1 MKRPTMLII
10 LFIILII
17 LVYFYYQ
24 NNKGLR
30 ENYASNLER
39 REQYLKK
46 LETVLKRIEKDK
58 NRKIEDYNYKNEELM
73 LVSKVYKRGK
83 LNVWSIFS
91 ESIKNNKNKRRYR
104 NNKNKYKLYEIRTK
118 ILNYFIRL
126 YNRGKH
132 FRILDNNNLKKNRE
146 ILSQLKRQKNNL
158 INIYN
163 RRKNIYYNRKKQ
175 FDDYKT
181 RIARHIIGFDE
192 NNLHI
197 NKFYIKAIQTKYK
210 YKSPTGRR
218 ERLPINK
225 YLCVDNNS
233 ITLREKPYVWELHN
247 KNNTP
252 LVKDIFLM
260 GKDVIIRDPRTETY
274 LQWNGKNLVVIKNK
288 SNIFWNL
295 KTKWNALFT
304 KKQDKSIEGIKINGQ
319 GPYDYRFDFL
329 SPLEA
334 RNTYFVQPVNDK
346 AKKIY
351 IFDGKKYLHKTE
363 NGLITLKEQPFD
375 WELILFTETT
385 NNDKTVTSER
395 SITIGEMISIEPR
408 EYYTKNK
415 NETVKKRIKLKVPG
429 EDKYLSLDSSTEKLG
444 ISENNDDSNIW
455 ILHPNLGIFIR
466 TDKKFVSLND
476 IKIDGK
482 KHYFLFEHYNP
493 PAPIISRIVK
503 ETSSLNKLKM
513 NNIPNNFNEKDWITI
528 KKNKENSNNIVNNAN
543 NANNRKCK
551 AVSVAVDEDE
561 TQYVWV
567 ITEKGDV
574 LHAKLN
580 KDTKVEDI
588 QFKLVG
594 NTKLEYIKVVID
606 KNKTQHLI
614 GTNKNISY
622 YLEVKQDEKI
632 LYKTPENNNISI
644 SDYNKNVTDFKELNV
659 NLKQVSID
667 INNNNA
673 KQILGITPNEQEIN
687 TKYYGNISR
696 TTQVTVNKIL
706 QKSNF
711 NIESN
716 FNEIILE
723 EGVNKLFVHLS
734 VSIGKDNTPV
744 YYAILEGGI
753 ICNFDIQSK
762 KWVSVMQLPDK
773 KFFSVEVKIDNKN
786 NIYLYAVD
794 SKANFYFIKD
804 IFEESNNFQKI
815 EYSTTSQFTGVRA
828 FDIGLN
834 KNNHNFHHLWIV
846 DANNNLKYKKINTSI
861 PVTTTTATIT

>member
-1 MKRPTMLII
+1 MKRHTMLII

-30 ENYASNLER
+30 ENYTNNFKELQDEVSRLETEKKEAEQKYNEKKDETWIANYVYRLQTWRENSPLRTGTNLIERINYIKKINQLRIDGASKKKYKEILLKRRNFLLNFER
-39 REQYLKK
+39 LYHQNVQTFDFNEENELLIKKNTATNNYNAAKKK
-46 LETVLKRIEKDK
+46 L
-58 NRKIEDYNYKNEELM
+58 
-73 LVSKVYKRGK
+73 
-83 LNVWSIFS
+83 
-91 ESIKNNKNKRRYR
+91 
-104 NNKNKYKLYEIRTK
+104 
-118 ILNYFIRL
+118 
-126 YNRGKH
+126 
-132 FRILDNNNLKKNRE
+132 
-146 ILSQLKRQKNNL
+146 
-158 INIYN
+158 
-163 RRKNIYYNRKKQ
+163 
-175 FDDYKT
+175 DDYKT
-181 RIARHIIGFDE
+181 RISRHIIDFDE
-192 NNLHI
+192 KNLAI
-197 NKFYIKAIQTKYK
+197 NKFYIKAIQ
-210 YKSPTGRR
+210 
-218 ERLPINK
+218 INK
-225 YLCVDNNS
+225 YLCVDNNNNS
-233 ITLREKPYVWELHN
+233 ITLREKPYIWELVN
-247 KNNTP
+247 ENNT
-252 LVKDIFLM
+252 LSKDIFLRGM
-260 GKDVIIRDPRTETY
+260 DVIIRDPRTETY
-274 LQWNGKNLVVIKNK
+274 LQWNGNNLVVIKNK

-295 KTKWNALFT
+295 KTSLDALFT
-304 KKQDKSIEGIKINGQ
+304 KKEDKSIEGILIDFDGKKRRYNFN
-319 GPYDYRFDFL
+319 FDFL

-334 RNTYFVQPVNDK
+334 RNSYFVQPINDN

-375 WELILFTETT
+375 WELVLFTETT

-395 SITIGEMISIEPR
+395 SITIKELISMTLDKYSTEIE
-408 EYYTKNK
+408 
-415 NETVKKRIKLKVPG
+415 KKYIKLKVPG
-429 EDKYLSLDSSTEKLG
+429 EDKYLSLNSSTEKLG
-444 ISENNDDSNIW
+444 ISEKNDNNFKINW
-455 ILHPNLGIFIR
+455 IFNTNFGLVTKL
-466 TDKKFVSLND
+466 DKKFVSLND

-594 NTKLEYIKVVID
+594 NTKLEYIKVVVE
-606 KNKTQHLI
+606 KNGTQHVL
-614 GTNKNISY
+614 GTNKNKIY
-622 YLEVKQDEKI
+622 YLEVQPNEKI
-632 LYKTPENNNISI
+632 AYNNNTNTN
-644 SDYNKNVTDFKELNV
+644 YNKNVTDFKELNVDV

-673 KQILGITPNEQEIN
+673 KQILGITPNEQKIN

-696 TTQVTVNKIL
+696 TTQVIVNKIL

-711 NIESN
+711 NIESK

-723 EGVNKLFVHLS
+723 EGINKLFVNLS
-734 VSIGKDNTPV
+734 VSIGKDYTPV

-753 ICNFDIQSK
+753 ICNFDTQSK
-762 KWVSVMQLPDK
+762 KWVNVMQLPNK
-773 KFFSVEVKIDNKN
+773 KFFSVEVKIDNN
-786 NIYLYAVD
+786 NNQYLYAID

-815 EYSTTSQFTGVRA
+815 EYLSTSQFTGAKA

-834 KNNHNFHHLWIV
+834 KNNTEFHHLWII

>member
-1 MKRPTMLII
+1 
-10 LFIILII
+10 
-17 LVYFYYQ
+17 
-24 NNKGLR
+24 
-30 ENYASNLER
+30 
-39 REQYLKK
+39 
-46 LETVLKRIEKDK
+46 
-58 NRKIEDYNYKNEELM
+58 
-73 LVSKVYKRGK
+73 
-83 LNVWSIFS
+83 
-91 ESIKNNKNKRRYR
+91 
-104 NNKNKYKLYEIRTK
+104 
-118 ILNYFIRL
+118 
-126 YNRGKH
+126 
-132 FRILDNNNLKKNRE
+132 
-146 ILSQLKRQKNNL
+146 
-158 INIYN
+158 
-163 RRKNIYYNRKKQ
+163 
-175 FDDYKT
+175 
-181 RIARHIIGFDE
+181 
-192 NNLHI
+192 
-197 NKFYIKAIQTKYK
+197 
-210 YKSPTGRR
+210 
-218 ERLPINK
+218 
-225 YLCVDNNS
+225 VD
-233 ITLREKPYVWELHN
+233 

-252 LVKDIFLM
+252 LTKDIFLS
-260 GKDVIIRDPRTETY
+260 GKNVIIRDPRTETY
-274 LQWNGKNLVVIKNK
+274 LQWNGKKKNLVVIKNN

-295 KTKWNALFT
+295 KLDALLFT
-304 KKQDKSIEGIKINGQ
+304 KKENKSIEKSIDGIKINDQ
-319 GPYDYRFDFL
+319 GPYHYRFDFL
-329 SPLEA
+329 SPQEA
-334 RNTYFVQPVNDK
+334 RKSYFVQPMNDK

-363 NGLITLKEQPFD
+363 NNSVTLKEQPFD

-395 SITIGEMISIEPR
+395 SITIGELISMTLDKYSTEIE
-408 EYYTKNK
+408 
-415 NETVKKRIKLKVPG
+415 KKYIKLKVPG
-429 EDKYLSLDSSTEKLG
+429 EDKYLSLNSSTEKLG
-444 ISENNDDSNIW
+444 ISEKNDNNFKINW
-455 ILHPNLGIFIR
+455 IFNTNFGLVTKL
-466 TDKKFVSLND
+466 DEKFVSLND

-528 KKNKENSNNIVNNAN
+528 KKNKENSNNIVNNIFNNAN

-588 QFKLVG
+588 KFKNVG

-622 YLEVKQDEKI
+622 YLEVKQEEEI

-644 SDYNKNVTDFKELNV
+644 TTSTNISDYNKNITDFKELNV

-673 KQILGITPNEQEIN
+673 KQILGITPDEQEIN

-711 NIESN
+711 NIESK

-723 EGVNKLFVHLS
+723 EGINKLFVHLS

-753 ICNFDIQSK
+753 ICNFDKQSK
-762 KWVSVMQLPDK
+762 KWVSVMQLPDHK
-773 KFFSVEVKIDNKN
+773 KFFSVEVKIDNN
-786 NIYLYAVD
+786 NNQYLYAVD

-815 EYSTTSQFTGVRA
+815 EYSPTSQFTGAKA

-834 KNNHNFHHLWIV
+834 KNNTNFHHLWII
-846 DANNNLKYKKINTSI
+846 DANNNLKYKKIDTSI
-861 PVTTTTATIT
+861 PVTTTTASA

>member
-1 MKRPTMLII
+1 MTI
-10 LFIILII
+10 
-17 LVYFYYQ
+17 
-24 NNKGLR
+24 R
-30 ENYASNLER
+30 ENAEEKRHVER
-39 REQYLKK
+39 YLKK
-46 LETVLKRIEKDK
+46 YKTERRTRYTWQWQSGNGWVKKKKEYNHNLTNLPKEWLTQGELEKVIPNHINRYSRYLNIYINLSSSNKYLKYINDYKKVINDYKKKITYLEKFKKIIEENKVNK
-58 NRKIEDYNYKNEELM
+58 KKIEELFSFKEENEL
-73 LVSKVYKRGK
+73 L
-83 LNVWSIFS
+83 I
-91 ESIKNNKNKRRYR
+91 
-104 NNKNKYKLYEIRTK
+104 
-118 ILNYFIRL
+118 
-126 YNRGKH
+126 
-132 FRILDNNNLKKNRE
+132 KKNTAT
-146 ILSQLKRQKNNL
+146 NN
-158 INIYN
+158 YN
-163 RRKNIYYNRKKQ
+163 VEKKKL
-175 FDDYKT
+175 DDYKT
-181 RIARHIIGFDE
+181 RIARHILPDFDE
-192 NNLHI
+192 KNLGI
-197 NKFYIKAIQTKYK
+197 NKFYIKAVQT
-210 YKSPTGRR
+210 
-218 ERLPINK
+218 NK
-225 YLCVDNNS
+225 YLCVDNNT
-233 ITLREKPYVWELHN
+233 ITLRDKPYIWELVD

-252 LVKDIFLM
+252 LTKDIFLS
-260 GKDVIIRDPRTETY
+260 GKNVIIRDPRTETY
-274 LQWNGKNLVVIKNK
+274 LQWNGKKKNLVVIKNN

-295 KTKWNALFT
+295 KLDALLFT
-304 KKQDKSIEGIKINGQ
+304 KKENKSIEKSIDGIKINDQ
-319 GPYDYRFDFL
+319 GPYHYRFDFL
-329 SPLEA
+329 SPQEA
-334 RNTYFVQPVNDK
+334 RKSYFVQPMNDK

-363 NGLITLKEQPFD
+363 NNSVTLKEQPFD

-395 SITIGEMISIEPR
+395 SITIGELISMTLDKYSTEIE
-408 EYYTKNK
+408 
-415 NETVKKRIKLKVPG
+415 KKYIKLKVPG
-429 EDKYLSLDSSTEKLG
+429 EDKYLSLNSSTEKLG
-444 ISENNDDSNIW
+444 ISEKNDNNFKINW
-455 ILHPNLGIFIR
+455 IFNTNFGLVTKL
-466 TDKKFVSLND
+466 DEKFVSLND

-528 KKNKENSNNIVNNAN
+528 KKNKENSNNIVNNIFNNAN

-588 QFKLVG
+588 KFKNVG

-622 YLEVKQDEKI
+622 YLEVKQEEEI

-644 SDYNKNVTDFKELNV
+644 TTSTNISDYNKNITDFKELNV

-673 KQILGITPNEQEIN
+673 KQILGITPDEQEIN

-711 NIESN
+711 NIESK

-723 EGVNKLFVHLS
+723 EGINKLFVHLS

-753 ICNFDIQSK
+753 ICNFDKQSK
-762 KWVSVMQLPDK
+762 KWVSVMQLPDHK
-773 KFFSVEVKIDNKN
+773 KFFSVEVKIDNN
-786 NIYLYAVD
+786 NNQYLYAVD

-815 EYSTTSQFTGVRA
+815 EYSPTSQFTGAKA

-834 KNNHNFHHLWIV
+834 KNNTNFHHLWII
-846 DANNNLKYKKINTSI
+846 DANNNLKYKKIDTSI
-861 PVTTTTATIT
+861 PVTTTTASA